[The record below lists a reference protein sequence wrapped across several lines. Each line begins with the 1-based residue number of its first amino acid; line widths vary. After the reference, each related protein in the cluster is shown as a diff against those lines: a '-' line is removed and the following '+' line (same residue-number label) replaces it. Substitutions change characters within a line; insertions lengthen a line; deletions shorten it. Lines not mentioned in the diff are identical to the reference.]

1 MFGVLARI
9 ESSMMSAETERNR
22 RLRRRQMAEARKTKA
37 GSSPL
42 AFHWKL
48 VVCLL
53 LAVATFALYGRAIG
67 YPFIERYDDEIYVT
81 SNPHVQAG
89 LAWQTVTWALR
100 STEYSNWH
108 PVTWLS
114 HALDCELWGLNAAG
128 HHFTNVFLHAV
139 NVVLLFLLLA
149 RATGAAGRSLMVAAL
164 FAVHPFNVESV
175 AWIAERKNV
184 LSMLFFLLT
193 LGAYGWY
200 ALKPAV
206 KRYVVVALL
215 FALGLAAKPM
225 VITLPC
231 VLLLLDYWPLRR
243 IERRSQ
249 PGDPSQVDDLE
260 GLANDSSPGT
270 SAVPRS
276 PLWWLV
282 LEKLPL
288 LALSAAN
295 GAVTIFAQRSYGAM
309 HLALSPGVRLENA
322 VYAYAM
328 YVWKAFWPAQLTVF
342 YPHPGARLAIWQTGM
357 ATLFVMAVSALVWR
371 ERASRPCLV
380 TGWLWYLGTL
390 VPVIGL
396 IQVGEQ
402 AMADRY
408 AYLPL
413 IGIFVMAVWG
423 AADAAE
429 HRRLSLRTR
438 VTTAAVVLTV
448 FMAFT
453 WKQITYWRSSYDLW
467 SHAVQVTKDNFTA
480 ETNLGFALM
489 ASDRSVEAVDHLQ
502 NAVRIRP
509 SYALSHLSLA
519 GALQL
524 SGRPREAILEYET
537 ALGLGPAQSML
548 VAAYENLGRSYE
560 QVGNYKD
567 ARACY
572 EQALRINPEQQS
584 TKEALDHLNLSEALR
599 NVAESPSGRAFLRLG
614 QILQK
619 SGRVSQA
626 RTAYERALD
635 LDPKLRDARKGLEGL
650 GPQ

>member
-1 MFGVLARI
+1 
-9 ESSMMSAETERNR
+9 
-22 RLRRRQMAEARKTKA
+22 MAEARKSGA

-42 AFHWKL
+42 GSHRKL

-53 LAVATFALYGRAIG
+53 LAAATFALYGRAIG

-89 LAWQTVTWALR
+89 LAWQTVTWAFK

-108 PVTWLS
+108 PLTWLS
-114 HALDCELWGLNAAG
+114 HALDCELWGLDPAG
-128 HHFTNVFLHAV
+128 HHFTSVLLHAV

-149 RATGAAGRSLMVAAL
+149 RATGAAGRSLVVAAL

-184 LSMLFFLLT
+184 LSMLFLLLT

-200 ALKPAV
+200 ALKPAA
-206 KRYVVVALL
+206 KRYLVVALL

-243 IERRSQ
+243 IEWSLQ
-249 PGDPSQVDDLE
+249 PEDPRPIDNPK

-270 SAVPRS
+270 LTVPRA

-295 GAVTIFAQRSYGAM
+295 GAITIFAQRSYGAM

-342 YPHPGARLAIWQTGM
+342 YPHPGARLAIWQTGL
-357 ATLFVMAVSALVWR
+357 ATLFLMAVSTLVWR
-371 ERASRPCLV
+371 ERASRPYLM

-390 VPVIGL
+390 IPVIGV

-408 AYLPL
+408 AYVPL
-413 IGIFVMAVWG
+413 IGVFLMAVWG
-423 AADAAE
+423 AADAAD
-429 HRRLSLRTR
+429 RRQLSLRAR
-438 VTTAAVVLTV
+438 ATTAAVVLSV
-448 FMAFT
+448 FMVFT

-480 ETNLGFALM
+480 ETNLGFTLM
-489 ASDRSVEAVDHLQ
+489 ASDRSAEAVPHLQ
-502 NAVRIRP
+502 NAVRIKP

-524 SGRPREAILEYET
+524 SGRPRDAIPEYET

-548 VAAYENLGRSYE
+548 AAAYENLGRSYE
-560 QVGNYKD
+560 QTGNYKD
-567 ARACY
+567 ARARY
-572 EQALRINPEQQS
+572 EQALRMNPEQQS
-584 TKEALDHLNLSEALR
+584 TKDALDHLNLSEALR
-599 NVAESPSGRAFLRLG
+599 NVAESPSGGAYLRLG
-614 QILQK
+614 QFLQK

-635 LDPKLRDARKGLEGL
+635 LDPKLREARTALEGL